1 MTEEQI
7 RGSLSDVLV
16 PGVGRSLVM
25 MNLVREVTVSGQRV
39 NITLAAAALNAEIQ
53 DLIRAKT
60 KTVVEKLSGVKTVAV
75 EFTEVKPAELNQ
87 FSQIIAVMSGKGGV
101 GKSLVSGLIAV
112 GLRPSLLYFQ
122 AGVR

>member
-60 KTVVEKLSGVKTVAV
+60 KTVV
-75 EFTEVKPAELNQ
+75 
-87 FSQIIAVMSGKGGV
+87 
-101 GKSLVSGLIAV
+101 
-112 GLRPSLLYFQ
+112 
-122 AGVR
+122 